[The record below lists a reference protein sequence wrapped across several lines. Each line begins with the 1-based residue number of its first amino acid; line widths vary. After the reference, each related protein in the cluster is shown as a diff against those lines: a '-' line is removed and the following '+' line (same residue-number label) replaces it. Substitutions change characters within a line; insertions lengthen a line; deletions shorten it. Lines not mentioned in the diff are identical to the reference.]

1 MSDALREVKLD
12 NGTYAL
18 IAQYQPQ
25 ELVDYQGNPLIEALP
40 SILSYEEAFNQLSFY
55 LITMKRKKFIRSSS
69 ISCIITFNSFFQPI
83 AQTLDL
89 ERRFSR
95 FYDMDM

>member
-18 IAQYQPQ
+18 IAQYQSQ

-40 SILSYEEAFNQLSFY
+40 SILSYEEAFNQLSFLPNY
-55 LITMKRKKFIRSSS
+55 HEKERNLSDHHRFHALLRLTRF
-69 ISCIITFNSFFQPI
+69 FNQ
-83 AQTLDL
+83 LL
-89 ERRFSR
+89 KH
-95 FYDMDM
+95 

>member
-55 LITMKRKKFIRSSS
+55 LITMKKKEIYQ
-69 ISCIITFNSFFQPI
+69 IIIDFMH
-83 AQTLDL
+83 
-89 ERRFSR
+89 
-95 FYDMDM
+95 YYV

>member
-25 ELVDYQGNPLIEALP
+25 ELVDYQG
-40 SILSYEEAFNQLSFY
+40 IL
-55 LITMKRKKFIRSSS
+55 
-69 ISCIITFNSFFQPI
+69 
-83 AQTLDL
+83 
-89 ERRFSR
+89 
-95 FYDMDM
+95 